1 MCWDSEI
8 IPLCFTRASSFARHI
23 ALHCRIMAIH
33 NVTRCSPAR
42 RKQLCYRKSRAKRS
56 GFKFIR
62 YSRRR
67 RRAGSL
73 WGSSGRVLKLVG
85 RRAHKRCKRVKFITF
100 LVNNDCCCYKTAHS
114 SVLQYLINGNKF
126 ILRPIIILM
135 NLSIPPSTCGGVR
148 RRCSVSSRKFY
159 LTNTATH
166 WGN

>member
-8 IPLCFTRASSFARHI
+8 IPLCLTRASSFARHI

-33 NVTRCSPAR
+33 HSTLRAANNV
-42 RKQLCYRKSRAKRS
+42 
-56 GFKFIR
+56 IR
-62 YSRRR
+62 DAPQHEENNYVIVKVGPRGAGSSLFASRRR

-135 NLSIPPSTCGGVR
+135 NLSIPPSTCGGVVVAVT
-148 RRCSVSSRKFY
+148 SPQGSS
-159 LTNTATH
+159 T
-166 WGN
+166 